1 MSQQKEK
8 HLDFLHQFEKGNH
21 VIERTNHDFAADS
34 SDRAIEQ
41 DLVASCKSRS
51 EVSYA

>member
-8 HLDFLHQFEKGNH
+8 HLDFLHQFKKGNH
-21 VIERTNHDFAADS
+21 VIERTNHYFAADS
-34 SDRAIEQ
+34 PDRAIEQ

-51 EVSYA
+51 EISYS